1 MTHRQPAHVPFVD
14 HGVVPRDPGRPVI
27 APGEGGVD
35 DAAFRG
41 AGRAVAPVEG
51 QIRSRASG
59 PITEVRIAPDQGTV
73 QGLGIRLDQEL
84 VGIEA
89 MSAPRIIRAV
99 DPVTVQK
106 AGTCF
111 RQIGVPVS
119 IGALANLDAL
129 DFMSAG
135 RIEYAQLDLLAI
147 LRKQRKI
154 HTFTVPGRA
163 ARIGLARPHSAD
175 ETAVGIPGSLWG

>member
-1 MTHRQPAHVPFVD
+1 MTHRQPARVPFVD
-14 HGVVPRDPGRPVI
+14 HGVVPRDPGRPGI

-51 QIRSRASG
+51 QIRFRASG

-73 QGLGIRLDQEL
+73 KGLGIGFDQEL

-89 MSAPRIIRAV
+89 MSAPRIARAV
-99 DPVTVQK
+99 GPVTVQK

-119 IGALANLDAL
+119 IDALANLDAL
-129 DFMSAG
+129 DFMAAG
-135 RIEYAQLDLLAI
+135 GIEYAQLDLLAI
-147 LRKQRKI
+147 GRKQRKI
-154 HTFTVPGRA
+154 QTFTLPGRA
-163 ARIGLARPHSAD
+163 ARISRAWPHCGD
-175 ETAVGIPGSLWG
+175 ETAVSIPGSLWR